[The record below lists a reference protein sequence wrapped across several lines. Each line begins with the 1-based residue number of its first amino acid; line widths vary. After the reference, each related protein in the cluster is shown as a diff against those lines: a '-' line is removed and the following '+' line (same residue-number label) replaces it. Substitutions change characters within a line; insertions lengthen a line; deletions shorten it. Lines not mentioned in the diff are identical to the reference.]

1 MLGVTF
7 RGMALL
13 DEKRNFSKRLLE
25 ALRKARL
32 DASSPTRIAR
42 EFNLRY
48 HGSPVTAQSVRKWL
62 TAKSI
67 PSQDKI
73 RVLADWLN
81 VSAQWLRF
89 GESDTGAMQRGRALN
104 QEAAYYVV
112 EDEALSRNFGRL
124 SEHHKKIVLEIV
136 RALLAAESG
145 RR

>member
-7 RGMALL
+7 RGMVLV

-25 ALRKARL
+25 ALRKARQ
-32 DASSPTRIAR
+32 DASSPTRMAR

-62 TAKSI
+62 TAKSV
-67 PSQDKI
+67 PSQDKV
-73 RVLADWLN
+73 RVLAEWLN

-89 GESDTGAMQRGRALN
+89 GEGDPAAMQRGRALS
-104 QEAAYYVV
+104 QEAAHYAI
-112 EDEALSRNFGRL
+112 EDDALSRDFGRL